1 MRRSFWCFELI
12 LLVVGNLEVNLVHLY
27 LIGVARFGV
36 VSVQNL
42 EHFHSRLA
50 LLVSCTERFLVFFE
64 LILFKVFSNLEENL
78 VPFFFIRL
86 ALPDSFSAAKFL
98 VFLS

>member
-50 LLVSCTERFLVFFE
+50 LLVS
-64 LILFKVFSNLEENL
+64 
-78 VPFFFIRL
+78 
-86 ALPDSFSAAKFL
+86 
-98 VFLS
+98 